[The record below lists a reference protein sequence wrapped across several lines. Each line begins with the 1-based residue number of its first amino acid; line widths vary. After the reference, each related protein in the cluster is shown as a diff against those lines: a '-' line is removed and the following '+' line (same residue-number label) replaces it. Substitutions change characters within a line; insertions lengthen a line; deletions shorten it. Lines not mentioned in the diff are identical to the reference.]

1 LIILITT
8 GCTEKVTKHVFVNE
22 IPPAIEQQE
31 VVNIELQKIESTLI
45 VKAPQPTLS
54 NITTMS
60 VIRDKTVWDRLF
72 SLYSLSEIENDRI
85 DHEVQR
91 FLKYPQFLA
100 KIQRRAEPYLYFIL
114 DEIEAKEIPGELALL
129 PAIESG
135 FNAHAQSGSR
145 ALGLWQFMPATGR
158 VFGLNQNEW
167 YDGRKDIYKSTQAAT
182 TYLKQ
187 LAKSHDGDWALALA
201 SYNSGKSRV
210 RKAIR
215 KNSRNNLA
223 TDYWS
228 LSLYKET
235 MHYVPRLLA
244 IAKIFAHA
252 DKYNIPLLDIPN
264 KPHFSI
270 VDIHSPIDLDI
281 AAEIADM
288 PKNDFFKLN
297 PAFKVAR
304 INDASHHLLIEA
316 DKVDGFKRRLAKI
329 AKKDRVSNN
338 HTHKHQIKNGE
349 SLGFIAQ
356 KYDTSVRILR
366 KINRLAGNFIKAG
379 QTLFLPKSKI
389 TKAKRKSASKK
400 TYIVKKGDTFWDIAL
415 LFDVRSIDIASWNNI
430 PLEKMLQ
437 PGQKLIVR
445 KG

>member
-1 LIILITT
+1 M
-8 GCTEKVTKHVFVNE
+8 N
-22 IPPAIEQQE
+22 
-31 VVNIELQKIESTLI
+31 
-45 VKAPQPTLS
+45 
-54 NITTMS
+54 
-60 VIRDKTVWDRLF
+60 
-72 SLYSLSEIENDRI
+72 
-85 DHEVQR
+85 
-91 FLKYPQFLA
+91 
-100 KIQRRAEPYLYFIL
+100 
-114 DEIEAKEIPGELALL
+114 
-129 PAIESG
+129 
-135 FNAHAQSGSR
+135 
-145 ALGLWQFMPATGR
+145 
-158 VFGLNQNEW
+158 
-167 YDGRKDIYKSTQAAT
+167 
-182 TYLKQ
+182 
-187 LAKSHDGDWALALA
+187 
-201 SYNSGKSRV
+201 
-210 RKAIR
+210 
-215 KNSRNNLA
+215 
-223 TDYWS
+223 
-228 LSLYKET
+228 
-235 MHYVPRLLA
+235 YVPRLLA

-252 DKYNIPLLDIPN
+252 DKYNVPLLDIPN